1 MQFVHLALNCYWEE
15 KSGAR
20 SMARAGAAAALL
32 VLLIP
37 AACAAVVEHTF
48 NVILDRCRPLPS

>member
-1 MQFVHLALNCYWEE
+1 
-15 KSGAR
+15 
-20 SMARAGAAAALL
+20 MARAGAAAAVL